1 MTRAI
6 TPLALILIVAATSAG
21 ADDPIPGRDGAY
33 QFDTASV
40 EGGIYEGELG
50 MHGSFI
56 LRFEK
61 HGVVRYTLI
70 GSTMRDLS
78 WRQEGGVLHMWANN
92 KFSEFRLTVQGN
104 RLVGDGHNQGGEVW
118 KLDLKRTG
126 TIHKWDE
133 AIDRNDL
140 KK

>member
-1 MTRAI
+1 MTRAFA
-6 TPLALILIVAATSAG
+6 PFVLVLIAAAASAG
-21 ADDPIPGRDGAY
+21 ADDPLPGRDGSY
-33 QFDTASV
+33 QFESATV

-61 HGVVRYTLI
+61 GGVVRYTLI
-70 GSTMRDLS
+70 GATMRDLS

-92 KFSEFRLTVQGN
+92 RYSDFRFTIQGN
-104 RLVGDGHNQGGEVW
+104 RLVGEGRNQGGEVW
-118 KLDLKRTG
+118 NLNMKRTG